1 MPIAQLERVDMVG
14 SFFFFFFC
22 LFVCFKSINIGVV
35 KSKIPAVAILPP

>member
-14 SFFFFFFC
+14 SFFFFFF